1 MSEIFASTLSA
12 LRQEKKL
19 SQRVVSK
26 ELGVSQAVLSH
37 YENGVREPGLDFVVR
52 AAEYYHVST
61 DYLLGR
67 TMMREDFSVV
77 PQEFT
82 RLQSEN
88 EQEQKGTR
96 EFYIAQK
103 KMILHSLGMI
113 FDIANQTNSLHII
126 SNVSM
131 YFNVAIY
138 KMFRL
143 ICKLAGVEG
152 NQELFNLPDTV
163 WENLSDSEMELC
175 EMRIR
180 ASKKDEIPPITGEY
194 LQTKY
199 ADQIHSML
207 ATVHIAGRRLRT
219 LLRKNKEI

>member
-1 MSEIFASTLSA
+1 MSEVFAKTLSS

-67 TMMREDFSVV
+67 TMLREDFAVA
-77 PQEFT
+77 PQELSKLHAEDE
-82 RLQSEN
+82 R
-88 EQEQKGTR
+88 EQKESR
-96 EFYIAQK
+96 EFYIANK
-103 KMILHSLGMI
+103 KLILHSLGML
-113 FDIANQTNSLHII
+113 FDIANQTRSLHVI
-126 SNVSM
+126 SSVSM

-138 KMFRL
+138 KMFRRL
-143 ICKLAGVEG
+143 CKLAGVEG
-152 NQELFNLPDTV
+152 NQELFSIPDTI
-163 WENLSDSEMELC
+163 WEDLSNAEMDLC

-180 ASKKDEIPPITGEY
+180 ASKKDDIPPITAEY
-194 LQTKY
+194 LQAEY
-199 ADQIHSML
+199 AGQMHSLL
-207 ATVHIAGRRLRT
+207 ATVHMAGRRLRT

>member
-67 TMMREDFSVV
+67 TMMREDFSVA

-96 EFYIAQK
+96 EFYIAQNKQLIASGAFPNAETLGLKFK
-103 KMILHSLGMI
+103 KTS
-113 FDIANQTNSLHII
+113 QRY
-126 SNVSM
+126 
-131 YFNVAIY
+131 YFCLMQPQHAVI
-138 KMFRL
+138 MTH
-143 ICKLAGVEG
+143 CVE
-152 NQELFNLPDTV
+152 
-163 WENLSDSEMELC
+163 
-175 EMRIR
+175 R
-180 ASKKDEIPPITGEY
+180 
-194 LQTKY
+194 
-199 ADQIHSML
+199 ML
-207 ATVHIAGRRLRT
+207 KTPWKNHFV
-219 LLRKNKEI
+219 LLEG

>member
-1 MSEIFASTLSA
+1 MSEIFANTLSM
-12 LRQEKKL
+12 LRQERKL

-52 AAEYYHVST
+52 AAEYYNVST

-67 TMMREDFSVV
+67 TMMREDFAVV

-113 FDIANQTNSLHII
+113 FDIANQTNSLHVI

-152 NQELFNLPDTV
+152 TQDLFSIPDPV
-163 WENLSDSEMELC
+163 WENLSSAEMELC
-175 EMRIR
+175 EMRIH

-207 ATVHIAGRRLRT
+207 ATVHVAGRRLRS